1 MVLIKSSLLHFR
13 HEEYQY
19 SEVMLKHLPSDALK
33 TISKTLLYDKN
44 NQSRPLIVHLFLVA
58 LSR

>member
-44 NQSRPLIVHLFLVA
+44 K
-58 LSR
+58 